1 MKLYLRPRANRSG
14 CLIFDLDG
22 TLYHN
27 SEYICH
33 QESTQIQKLAEYRNI
48 SFNQAEDLVRRQKAI
63 LEQQAGK
70 KTSLA
75 HAFRALSVPE
85 PLIVQWRK
93 ETIVPGEWL
102 NPDKELRQSLLRL
115 ASEFRLA
122 LLTNNPHSVG
132 KASLA
137 ALGICDLFPIIVG
150 LDDART
156 SKPDPEPFRVIL
168 KQTGLSP
175 EDCIVIGDRYDIDI
189 EPALNE
195 GMSGILVE
203 HVREIYLLPDILLP

>member
-1 MKLYLRPRANRSG
+1 MKLYLRPRATRSG
-14 CLIFDLDG
+14 YLIFDLDG
-22 TLYHN
+22 TLYYN
-27 SEYICH
+27 PEYILY
-33 QESTQIQKLAEYRNI
+33 QERSQIQKLAEYRNI
-48 SFNQAEDLVRRQKAI
+48 SPDQARGLAKRQKTLI
-63 LEQQAGK
+63 EQQTGK

-75 HAFRALSVPE
+75 HAFRSLGVPDS
-85 PLIVQWRK
+85 LIIQWRK
-93 ETIVPGEWL
+93 ETIDPKEWL
-102 NPDKELRQSLLRL
+102 HPDSKLQHALSRL
-115 ASEFRLA
+115 ASRFRLA

-137 ALGICDLFPIIVG
+137 ALGIYDLFSIIVG

-156 SKPDPEPFRVIL
+156 SKPDPEPFRLML
-168 KQTGLSP
+168 KQTGMSP